1 MKAFGVLGLRRALA
15 ALLLVP
21 GLVCAQE
28 EAASPLAVLVRTL
41 AKIESPAAQA
51 NILRGLNVAL
61 KGRMGVNAPEG
72 WAELYEKLKASPNA
86 EVREL
91 ALTLG
96 ATFGSD
102 AVLGQ
107 MRTTLADAA
116 APVAARRSALDTL
129 ASRRD
134 AGALPVLLD
143 LVKGAGP
150 LREPALRAL
159 AGYDDP
165 RIAAAIIASFP
176 ALGSAEKREALN
188 TLISRAASAR
198 ALLAAIE
205 AGTVPRA
212 EITAP
217 LARQLQNLGDQ
228 DIDAWLA
235 KHWGAVKTTSAEKQK
250 QIAQYKEF
258 LDPGLIARADVHR
271 GRAIYSQ
278 TCAACHELHGV
289 GGKIGPHLTG
299 GYEDID
305 YLLQNILDPNAVIGK
320 DYQQTFLTLRDGQV
334 VSGIVA
340 GEDGASV
347 TLKTLG
353 DTMTVQR
360 EQIAGRKL
368 SEQSMMPE
376 GLLAA
381 LDEPGVRDLFL
392 YLRQKQQ
399 TRMLATPLNA
409 NDFFNGTDLARW
421 RPSSD
426 AAWKVEAGEI
436 VGRSTSAKPVNLQ
449 SDLVADAFRFTAKV
463 KVVGEKA
470 AAEIVLRGSA
480 GPRGFVGSALSLGG
494 PTPANVWLYAGRE
507 AQPERRGA
515 FVLNAG
521 EWVDVEVVAN
531 AVETELKLDG
541 QGVLK
546 LSPGASL
553 RTAFAFF
560 VAQGELRVRAPKI
573 EIAGP

>member
-1 MKAFGVLGLRRALA
+1 VIVLAILA
-15 ALLLVP
+15 WPLLSP
-21 GLVCAQE
+21 AQE
-28 EAASPLAVLVRTL
+28 AADPLGTLVRTL
-41 AKIESPAAQA
+41 AKIDNPTAQA
-51 NILRGLNVAL
+51 SILRGMQASL
-61 KGRMGVNAPEG
+61 KGRTGLQEPAG
-72 WAELYEKLKASPNA
+72 WTDLFAKLKKSPNA
-86 EVREL
+86 EVRDL
-91 ALTLG
+91 AQALG
-96 ATFGSD
+96 GTFGTG
-102 AVLGQ
+102 AVLDE
-107 MRTTLADAA
+107 MRRALADASVPMATRRA
-116 APVAARRSALDTL
+116 ALETLGGKKDAAS
-129 ASRRD
+129 
-134 AGALPVLLD
+134 LPAVIELL
-143 LVKGAGP
+143 KQPGE
-150 LREPALRAL
+150 LRTVALRTL

-205 AGTVPRA
+205 VGTVPRA

-494 PTPANVWLYAGRE
+494 PTPANVWLYAGRD